1 MDFSDWF
8 RLPKNPIF
16 YVVPDTS
23 LFQNEWFFF
32 SSILEIDF
40 AVGEI
45 MKKLEKNEMDDD
57 TLIYFTS
64 DHGSHID
71 LGTDGG
77 SNGNFKG
84 VCSKEYFS

>member
-1 MDFSDWF
+1 
-8 RLPKNPIF
+8 
-16 YVVPDTS
+16 
-23 LFQNEWFFF
+23 
-32 SSILEIDF
+32 
-40 AVGEI
+40 
-45 MKKLEKNEMDDD
+45 MKKLEKTEMDDD

-84 VCSKEYFS
+84 ICSKEFFS

>member
-1 MDFSDWF
+1 MND
-8 RLPKNPIF
+8 
-16 YVVPDTS
+16 
-23 LFQNEWFFF
+23 LFIFF

-84 VCSKEYFS
+84 ICSKEFFFVNILFFFHGKIVFT

>member
-1 MDFSDWF
+1 MNDLFFS
-8 RLPKNPIF
+8 L
-16 YVVPDTS
+16 
-23 LFQNEWFFF
+23 LFFF

-84 VCSKEYFS
+84 ICSKEFFSYVSILYFFHGKIVFT

>member
-1 MDFSDWF
+1 MIYFS
-8 RLPKNPIF
+8 L
-16 YVVPDTS
+16 YY
-23 LFQNEWFFF
+23 FFF

-45 MKKLEKNEMDDD
+45 MEKLEKIEMDDD

-84 VCSKEYFS
+84 TYVLYKVISFITLYCIGIFS

>member
-1 MDFSDWF
+1 M
-8 RLPKNPIF
+8 
-16 YVVPDTS
+16 
-23 LFQNEWFFF
+23 E
-32 SSILEIDF
+32 
-40 AVGEI
+40 
-45 MKKLEKNEMDDD
+45 KLEKIEMDDD

-84 VCSKEYFS
+84 TYVLYKVISFITLYCISIFVKFLFFRRNIVFK